1 MFNTK
6 QVYTCSYLCLLAYY
20 IPENTSRDTP
30 PPPPRKISNF
40 WLEFEKYEQYM
51 CSKNQINNITRLFKT
66 LPQRKKPVLYQRPCR
81 SQFPPWYPLFGL
93 PPYIFPCILLL
104 ELRGAVHSIIQSN
117 VDSRLNE
124 KEYNF
129 SNSSILS

>member
-1 MFNTK
+1 
-6 QVYTCSYLCLLAYY
+6 
-20 IPENTSRDTP
+20 
-30 PPPPRKISNF
+30 
-40 WLEFEKYEQYM
+40 M
-51 CSKNQINNITRLFKT
+51 CSKNQMDNMTRLFKT

-93 PPYIFPCILLL
+93 PPYIFPRILLL
-104 ELRGAVHSIIQSN
+104 EFRGAVQSIIQSN
-117 VDSRLNE
+117 VDPRLNE